1 MYQKF
6 INSLYISFIIIL
18 ISFSARSAEDLK
30 SIGKFKD
37 WETFTVTENDNKI
50 CFAQSIPILRAPK
63 KFERNPSRLFISFRP
78 TKDIKDEV
86 SATSGYTFQKE
97 KIVKAKT
104 GKKTYDFFSR
114 EEFAW
119 ILDTEEEQRFIKAMK
134 KASRVIII
142 GRTEKGKQT
151 IDHYSLMGFT
161 KAYNTA
167 KKIVAKLEC
176 KVTKGLFLRTLEDW
190 IHQLS

>member
-1 MYQKF
+1 MPQKF

-30 SIGKFKD
+30 SIGKFKE

-63 KFERNPSRLFISFRP
+63 KFERNPSRLFITFRP
-78 TKDIKDEV
+78 SEDIKDEV

-134 KASRVIII
+134 KASRVMII

-151 IDHYSLMGFT
+151 VDHYSLMGFT

-167 KKIVAKLEC
+167 KKNC
-176 KVTKGLFLRTLEDW
+176 
-190 IHQLS
+190 S

>member
-6 INSLYISFIIIL
+6 INLLCISFIIIL
-18 ISFSARSAEDLK
+18 ISFSAKSAEDLK

-37 WETFTVTENDNKI
+37 WETFTVTENSNKI

-63 KFERNPSRLFISFRP
+63 KFERNPSRLFITFRP
-78 TKDIKDEV
+78 SEDMKDEV

-134 KASRVIII
+134 KASRVMII

-161 KAYNTA
+161 KSYNTA
-167 KKIVAKLEC
+167 KKNC
-176 KVTKGLFLRTLEDW
+176 
-190 IHQLS
+190 S

>member
-1 MYQKF
+1 MPQKF

-78 TKDIKDEV
+78 TEDIKDEV

-134 KASRVIII
+134 KASRVMII
-142 GRTEKGKQT
+142 GRTDKGKQT
-151 IDHYSLMGFT
+151 IDHYSLMGFS

-167 KKIVAKLEC
+167 KKNC
-176 KVTKGLFLRTLEDW
+176 
-190 IHQLS
+190 S

>member
-6 INSLYISFIIIL
+6 INSLYIFFIVIL

-37 WETFTVTENDNKI
+37 WEAFGVTENDNKI

-78 TKDIKDEV
+78 SEGIKDEV

-119 ILDTEEEQRFIKAMK
+119 ILNAEVEQKFIQAMK
-134 KASRVIII
+134 KASRVMII
-142 GRTEKGKQT
+142 GRTDKGKQT
-151 IDHYSLMGFT
+151 IDHYSLIGFS
-161 KAYNTA
+161 KAYDTA
-167 KKIVAKLEC
+167 QKNC
-176 KVTKGLFLRTLEDW
+176 
-190 IHQLS
+190 S

>member
-6 INSLYISFIIIL
+6 INSLYISFIVIL

-37 WETFTVTENDNKI
+37 WEAFTVTENDNKI

-63 KFERNPSRLFISFRP
+63 KFERNPSRLFITFRP
-78 TKDIKDEV
+78 SEDIKDEV

-104 GKKTYDFFSR
+104 GKKTYDFFSQ

-119 ILDTEEEQRFIKAMK
+119 ILDTEEEQRFIKAMR
-134 KASRVIII
+134 KASRVMII

-167 KKIVAKLEC
+167 KKNC
-176 KVTKGLFLRTLEDW
+176 
-190 IHQLS
+190 S

>member
-6 INSLYISFIIIL
+6 INSLYISFIVIL

-78 TKDIKDEV
+78 TEDIKDEV

-104 GKKTYDFFSR
+104 GKKTYDFFSQ

-134 KASRVIII
+134 KASRVMII

-161 KAYNTA
+161 KAYDKA
-167 KKIVAKLEC
+167 KKNC
-176 KVTKGLFLRTLEDW
+176 
-190 IHQLS
+190 S

>member
-1 MYQKF
+1 MPQKF

-37 WETFTVTENDNKI
+37 WETFTVTENNNKI

-63 KFERNPSRLFISFRP
+63 KFERNPSRLFVSFRP
-78 TKDIKDEV
+78 TEDIKDEV

-134 KASRVIII
+134 KASRVMII

-167 KKIVAKLEC
+167 KKNC
-176 KVTKGLFLRTLEDW
+176 
-190 IHQLS
+190 S

>member
-6 INSLYISFIIIL
+6 INSLYISFIVIL

-78 TKDIKDEV
+78 TEDIKDEV

-97 KIVKAKT
+97 KVVKAKT
-104 GKKTYDFFSR
+104 GKKTYDFFSQ

-134 KASRVIII
+134 KASRVMII

-151 IDHYSLMGFT
+151 VDHYSLMGFT
-161 KAYNTA
+161 KSYNTA
-167 KKIVAKLEC
+167 KKNC
-176 KVTKGLFLRTLEDW
+176 
-190 IHQLS
+190 S

>member
-1 MYQKF
+1 MPKKF

-18 ISFSARSAEDLK
+18 ISFSAGSAEDLK
-30 SIGKFKD
+30 SVGKFKD

-78 TKDIKDEV
+78 TEDIKDEV
-86 SATSGYTFQKE
+86 SSTSGYTFQKE

-114 EEFAW
+114 EDFAW

-134 KASRVIII
+134 KASRVMII

-161 KAYNTA
+161 RAHDAA
-167 KKIVAKLEC
+167 KKNC
-176 KVTKGLFLRTLEDW
+176 
-190 IHQLS
+190 S

>member
-37 WETFTVTENDNKI
+37 WETYTVTENNNKI

-63 KFERNPSRLFISFRP
+63 KFERNPSRLFITFRP
-78 TKDIKDEV
+78 TEDIKDEV

-104 GKKTYDFFSR
+104 GKNTFDFFAQ
-114 EEFAW
+114 EDFAW
-119 ILDTEEEQRFIKAMK
+119 ILDIEVEQKFIQAMK
-134 KASRVIII
+134 KASRVMII
-142 GRTEKGKQT
+142 GRTDKGKQT
-151 IDHYSLMGFT
+151 IDHYSLMGFS

-167 KKIVAKLEC
+167 KKNC
-176 KVTKGLFLRTLEDW
+176 
-190 IHQLS
+190 S

>member
-1 MYQKF
+1 MSLKF
-6 INSLYISFIIIL
+6 LTPLYISFIIIL
-18 ISFSARSAEDLK
+18 ISFAARSAEELK

-37 WETFTVTENDNKI
+37 WETFTATENNIKI

-63 KFERNPSRLFISFRP
+63 KFERNPSRLFITFRP
-78 TKDIKDEV
+78 SEDMKDEV

-104 GKKTYDFFSR
+104 GKKTYDFSSR

-119 ILDTEEEQRFIKAMK
+119 IFDTEEEQRFIKAMK
-134 KASRVIII
+134 KASRVMII

-167 KKIVAKLEC
+167 KKNC
-176 KVTKGLFLRTLEDW
+176 
-190 IHQLS
+190 S

>member
-1 MYQKF
+1 MPQKF

-30 SIGKFKD
+30 SVGKFKD

-63 KFERNPSRLFISFRP
+63 KFERNPSRLFITFRP
-78 TKDIKDEV
+78 SEDIKDEV

-104 GKKTYDFFSR
+104 GKKTYDFFSQ

-134 KASRVIII
+134 KASRVMII

-167 KKIVAKLEC
+167 KKNC
-176 KVTKGLFLRTLEDW
+176 
-190 IHQLS
+190 S

>member
-1 MYQKF
+1 MPQKF

-63 KFERNPSRLFISFRP
+63 KFERNPSRLFITFRP
-78 TKDIKDEV
+78 SEDIKDEV

-119 ILDTEEEQRFIKAMK
+119 ILDTDEEQRFIKAMK
-134 KASRVIII
+134 RASRVMII

-161 KAYNTA
+161 KAYDAA
-167 KKIVAKLEC
+167 KKNC
-176 KVTKGLFLRTLEDW
+176 
-190 IHQLS
+190 S

>member
-37 WETFTVTENDNKI
+37 WETFAVTENNNKI

-63 KFERNPSRLFISFRP
+63 KFERNPSRLFVSFRP
-78 TKDIKDEV
+78 IEDINDEI
-86 SATSGYTFQKE
+86 STTSGYTFQKE
-97 KIVKAKT
+97 KIVKAKS
-104 GKKTYDFFSR
+104 GKKTFDFFAQ
-114 EEFAW
+114 ENFAW
-119 ILDTEEEQRFIKAMK
+119 IHDDEEEQKFIQAMK
-134 KASRVIII
+134 KASRVMII
-142 GRTEKGKQT
+142 GRTNKGKQT
-151 IDHYSLMGFT
+151 IDHYSLMGFS

-167 KKIVAKLEC
+167 KKNC
-176 KVTKGLFLRTLEDW
+176 
-190 IHQLS
+190 S

>member
-1 MYQKF
+1 MPQKF
-6 INSLYISFIIIL
+6 INSLYISLIIIL

-63 KFERNPSRLFISFRP
+63 KFERNPSRLFITFRP
-78 TKDIKDEV
+78 SEDMKDEV

-104 GKKTYDFFSR
+104 GKKTYDFFSQ

-134 KASRVIII
+134 KASRVMII

-161 KAYNTA
+161 KAYSTA
-167 KKIVAKLEC
+167 KKNC
-176 KVTKGLFLRTLEDW
+176 
-190 IHQLS
+190 S

>member
-1 MYQKF
+1 MPQKF
-6 INSLYISFIIIL
+6 INSLYISLIIIL

-37 WETFTVTENDNKI
+37 WETFTVTKNDNKI

-63 KFERNPSRLFISFRP
+63 KFERNPSRLFITFRP
-78 TKDIKDEV
+78 SEDMKDEV

-104 GKKTYDFFSR
+104 GKKTYDFFSQ

-119 ILDTEEEQRFIKAMK
+119 ILDNEEEQKFIKTMK
-134 KASRVIII
+134 KASRVMII
-142 GRTEKGKQT
+142 GRTDKGKQT
-151 IDHYSLMGFT
+151 IDHYSLMGFS

-167 KKIVAKLEC
+167 KKNC
-176 KVTKGLFLRTLEDW
+176 
-190 IHQLS
+190 S

>member
-1 MYQKF
+1 MYKKF
-6 INSLYISFIIIL
+6 INSLYISFIVIL

-37 WETFTVTENDNKI
+37 WEAFTVTENDNKI

-63 KFERNPSRLFISFRP
+63 KFERNPSRLFITFRP
-78 TKDIKDEV
+78 SEDMKDEV

-104 GKKTYDFFSR
+104 GKKTYDFFSQ

-134 KASRVIII
+134 KASRVMII

-167 KKIVAKLEC
+167 KKNC
-176 KVTKGLFLRTLEDW
+176 
-190 IHQLS
+190 S

>member
-1 MYQKF
+1 MHQKL

-18 ISFSARSAEDLK
+18 ISFSARSAEELK

-37 WETFTVTENDNKI
+37 WETFTVNENNNKI

-78 TKDIKDEV
+78 TESIKDEV

-104 GKKTYDFFSR
+104 GKKTYDFFSQ

-134 KASRVIII
+134 KASRVMII

-161 KAYNTA
+161 RAYDTA
-167 KKIVAKLEC
+167 KKNC
-176 KVTKGLFLRTLEDW
+176 
-190 IHQLS
+190 S

>member
-1 MYQKF
+1 MHQKF

-30 SIGKFKD
+30 SIDKFKD
-37 WETFTVTENDNKI
+37 WETFTVTENNNKI

-78 TKDIKDEV
+78 TEDIKDEV

-104 GKKTYDFFSR
+104 GKKTYDFFSQ

-119 ILDTEEEQRFIKAMK
+119 ILDTEEEQRFIQAMK
-134 KASRVIII
+134 KASRVMII

-161 KAYNTA
+161 KAYNIA
-167 KKIVAKLEC
+167 KKNC
-176 KVTKGLFLRTLEDW
+176 
-190 IHQLS
+190 S

>member
-37 WETFTVTENDNKI
+37 WEAFAVTENDNKI

-63 KFERNPSRLFISFRP
+63 KFERNPSRLFITFRP
-78 TKDIKDEV
+78 SEDMKDEV

-104 GKKTYDFFSR
+104 GKKTYDFFSQ

-134 KASRVIII
+134 KASRVMII

-161 KAYNTA
+161 KAYNIA
-167 KKIVAKLEC
+167 KKNC
-176 KVTKGLFLRTLEDW
+176 
-190 IHQLS
+190 S

>member
-1 MYQKF
+1 MPQKF

-37 WETFTVTENDNKI
+37 WEAFTVTENDNKI

-63 KFERNPSRLFISFRP
+63 KFERNPSRLFITFRP
-78 TKDIKDEV
+78 SEDIIDEV

-104 GKKTYDFFSR
+104 GKKTYDFFAQ

-134 KASRVIII
+134 KASRVMII
-142 GRTEKGKQT
+142 GRTDKGKQT
-151 IDHYSLMGFT
+151 IDHYSLMGFS
-161 KAYNTA
+161 KAYDTA
-167 KKIVAKLEC
+167 KKNC
-176 KVTKGLFLRTLEDW
+176 
-190 IHQLS
+190 S

>member
-18 ISFSARSAEDLK
+18 ISFSARSAEDPK

-37 WETFTVTENDNKI
+37 WETFTVTENYNKI

-78 TKDIKDEV
+78 NENIMDEV

-97 KIVKAKT
+97 KIVTAKT
-104 GKKTYDFFSR
+104 GKKTFDFFAQ
-114 EEFAW
+114 ENFAW
-119 ILDTEEEQRFIKAMK
+119 ILDTEDELKFIQAMK
-134 KASRVIII
+134 KASRVMII
-142 GRTEKGKQT
+142 GRTDKGKQT
-151 IDHYSLMGFT
+151 IDHYSLMGFS
-161 KAYNTA
+161 KAYNIA
-167 KKIVAKLEC
+167 KKNC
-176 KVTKGLFLRTLEDW
+176 
-190 IHQLS
+190 S

>member
-6 INSLYISFIIIL
+6 INSLYISFIVIL

-37 WETFTVTENDNKI
+37 WETFTAIENNNKI

-63 KFERNPSRLFISFRP
+63 KFEKNPSRLFITFRP
-78 TKDIKDEV
+78 SEDIKDEV

-104 GKKTYDFFSR
+104 GKKTYDFSSR

-119 ILDTEEEQRFIKAMK
+119 IFDTEEEQRFIKAMK
-134 KASRVIII
+134 KASRVMII

-161 KAYNTA
+161 KSYNTA
-167 KKIVAKLEC
+167 KKNC
-176 KVTKGLFLRTLEDW
+176 
-190 IHQLS
+190 S

>member
-1 MYQKF
+1 MHQKL

-30 SIGKFKD
+30 SIGKFKN
-37 WETFTVTENDNKI
+37 WETFTVTENNNKI

-63 KFERNPSRLFISFRP
+63 KFERNPSRLFVSFRP
-78 TKDIKDEV
+78 TEDIIDEI

-104 GKKTYDFFSR
+104 GKKTFNFFAQ
-114 EEFAW
+114 ENFAW
-119 ILDTEEEQRFIKAMK
+119 ILDTEEEQKFIQAMK
-134 KASRVIII
+134 KASRVMII
-142 GRTEKGKQT
+142 GRTDKGKQT
-151 IDHYSLMGFT
+151 IDHYSLMGFS

-167 KKIVAKLEC
+167 KKNC
-176 KVTKGLFLRTLEDW
+176 
-190 IHQLS
+190 S

>member
-1 MYQKF
+1 MSQKF

-18 ISFSARSAEDLK
+18 ISFSARSSEDLK
-30 SIGKFKD
+30 NIGKFKD
-37 WETFTVTENDNKI
+37 WETFTVIENDNKI

-78 TKDIKDEV
+78 TEDIKDEV
-86 SATSGYTFQKE
+86 SATSGYAFQKE

-104 GKKTYDFFSR
+104 GKKTYDFFSQ

-134 KASRVIII
+134 KASRVMII

-161 KAYNTA
+161 KAYDTA
-167 KKIVAKLEC
+167 KKNC
-176 KVTKGLFLRTLEDW
+176 
-190 IHQLS
+190 S

>member
-63 KFERNPSRLFISFRP
+63 KFERNPSRLFITFRP
-78 TKDIKDEV
+78 SEDIKDEV

-134 KASRVIII
+134 KASRVMII

-161 KAYNTA
+161 KAYDAA
-167 KKIVAKLEC
+167 KKNC
-176 KVTKGLFLRTLEDW
+176 
-190 IHQLS
+190 S

>member
-1 MYQKF
+1 MYKKF
-6 INSLYISFIIIL
+6 INSLYISFIVIL

-37 WETFTVTENDNKI
+37 WEAFTVSENDNKI

-63 KFERNPSRLFISFRP
+63 KFERNPSRLFITFRP
-78 TKDIKDEV
+78 SEDMKDEV

-104 GKKTYDFFSR
+104 GKKTYDFFSQ

-134 KASRVIII
+134 KDSRVMII

-151 IDHYSLMGFT
+151 VDHYSLMGFT

-167 KKIVAKLEC
+167 KKNC
-176 KVTKGLFLRTLEDW
+176 
-190 IHQLS
+190 S

>member
-1 MYQKF
+1 MPQKF

-18 ISFSARSAEDLK
+18 ISFSARSAENLK

-37 WETFTVTENDNKI
+37 WETFTVTENNNKI

-78 TKDIKDEV
+78 SEDIKDEV
-86 SATSGYTFQKE
+86 SATSGYAFQKE

-104 GKKTYDFFSR
+104 GKKTYDFFSQ

-119 ILDTEEEQRFIKAMK
+119 ILDTEEEQKFIKAMK
-134 KASRVIII
+134 KASRVMII
-142 GRTEKGKQT
+142 GRTGKGKQT
-151 IDHYSLMGFT
+151 IDHYSLMGFS
-161 KAYNTA
+161 KAYDTA
-167 KKIVAKLEC
+167 KKNC
-176 KVTKGLFLRTLEDW
+176 
-190 IHQLS
+190 S

>member
-6 INSLYISFIIIL
+6 INLLYISIIIIL

-63 KFERNPSRLFISFRP
+63 KFERNPSRLFITFRP
-78 TKDIKDEV
+78 SEDMKDEV

-104 GKKTYDFFSR
+104 GKKTYDFFSQ

-134 KASRVIII
+134 KASRVMII

-161 KAYNTA
+161 KAYDTA
-167 KKIVAKLEC
+167 KKNC
-176 KVTKGLFLRTLEDW
+176 
-190 IHQLS
+190 S